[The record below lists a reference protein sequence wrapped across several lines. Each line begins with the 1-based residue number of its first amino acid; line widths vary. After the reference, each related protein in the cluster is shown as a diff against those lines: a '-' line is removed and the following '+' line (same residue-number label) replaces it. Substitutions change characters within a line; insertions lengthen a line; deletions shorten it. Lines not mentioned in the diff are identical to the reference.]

1 MGCLATVT
9 WIVVMG
15 VSGCGKSHVGAL
27 IAEALGLPL
36 VEGDDFHSAENR
48 ALMREGVPL
57 TDANRAGWLDALSAE
72 LRARASGAVLTCSAL
87 KTSYRDR
94 LRAAVPGLR
103 FVWLELDAQSAHKRV
118 AQRVSHYFPARL
130 VATQFEALEP
140 PVGEP
145 LVLRL
150 DALEPPEVLA
160 ERVAQWIASDPS
172 GLDSSTIRN

>member
-1 MGCLATVT
+1 MDLIRAKVWQDVHRPHLPGQTMGCLATVT

-103 FVWLELDAQSAHKRV
+103 FVWLELDAQSA
-118 AQRVSHYFPARL
+118 
-130 VATQFEALEP
+130 